1 KLFELLAVEAMRRP
15 VIGLLLTLLV
25 IFSCAAADAPRL
37 QPVFDA
43 AAEED
48 VAAAT
53 RGEELE
59 QAASRRWIR
68 KARRHWAP
76 IAPAR
81 TFAAP
86 SAHLAFLPSTSVFAA
101 SRARGAV
108 AYFSPIEGKGPHGFG
123 SHVSLDRI

>member
-1 KLFELLAVEAMRRP
+1 MRRP

-86 SAHLAFLPSTSVFAA
+86 SVQPRRFVPARLPLIDP
-101 SRARGAV
+101 RD
-108 AYFSPIEGKGPHGFG
+108 
-123 SHVSLDRI
+123 SLRVLRI